1 MLSAGDPSCPM
12 ADLPRSI
19 TGLCCRLAAAGPY
32 TEGTAMRH
40 DDVLKL
46 PSMPA
51 AGPSYPAGPYRFVD
65 REFLVITYETDP
77 ELIRDHLPEPL
88 EPVERP
94 LVHYEWIKMPD
105 SSGFG
110 SYTESGMVIPAR
122 LRGEEVNFVAQMYLD
137 DDPPIAAGR
146 EIWGFPKKYA
156 HPKLEIV
163 KDTLTG
169 TLSYAG
175 QLVAMGTMGYKHESM
190 AGNGERTRATLS
202 KTQINLKLI
211 PGVAGHPEIAQLVA
225 INLTD
230 IVVKGSWIGP
240 GRLHLVPHVNAPVAD
255 LPVRRV
261 IGAHHFL
268 ADLTLPYGRV
278 AYDYNRPEVATRYIH
293 AAVVN
298 E

>member
-1 MLSAGDPSCPM
+1 
-12 ADLPRSI
+12 
-19 TGLCCRLAAAGPY
+19 
-32 TEGTAMRH
+32 MRH
-40 DDVLKL
+40 DDVLRL

-51 AGPSYPAGPYRFVD
+51 AGPSYPAGPYRFIN
-65 REFLVITYETDP
+65 REFLVITYETDA
-77 ELIRDHLPEPL
+77 ELIREHLPEPI
-88 EPVERP
+88 EPIAQP

-110 SYTESGMVIPAR
+110 SYTESGMVIPGR
-122 LRGEEVNFVAQMYLD
+122 LHGEEVNFVHQMYLD

-156 HPKLEIV
+156 HPKLDIV
-163 KDTLTG
+163 KDTLTD
-169 TLSYAG
+169 TLEYAG

-190 AGNGERTRATLS
+190 AGNGDRTRATLS

-211 PGVAGHPEIAQLVA
+211 PGVDGRPEVAQLVA

-255 LPVRRV
+255 LPVRRIV
-261 IGAHHFL
+261 GAHHFL

-278 AYDYNRPEVATRYIH
+278 VYDYNRPEVDW
-293 AAVVN
+293 AAAMQPIAVAA

>member
-1 MLSAGDPSCPM
+1 MKAE
-12 ADLPRSI
+12 AI
-19 TGLCCRLAAAGPY
+19 LA
-32 TEGTAMRH
+32 
-40 DDVLKL
+40 L

-65 REFLVITYETDP
+65 REYMVITYESDP
-77 ELIRDHLPEPL
+77 ALIREHLPEPL
-88 EPVERP
+88 EPSQQP

-110 SYTESGMVIPAR
+110 SYTESGLVIPCR
-122 LRGEEVNFVAQMYLD
+122 YQGQDMNFVAQMYLD

-156 HPKLEIV
+156 HPKLDIV

-169 TLSYAG
+169 TLEYAT
-175 QLVAMGTMGYKHESM
+175 QLVAMGPMGYKAESM
-190 AGNGERTRATLS
+190 AGNGTATMATLS
-202 KTQINLKLI
+202 KTQVNLKII
-211 PGVAGHPEIAQLVA
+211 PGIDGKPEICQLVA
-225 INLTD
+225 LNLTD
-230 IVVKGSWIGP
+230 ITVKGSWRGP

-261 IGAHHFL
+261 VDAHHFI

-278 AYDYNRPEVATRYIH
+278 LHNYI
-293 AAVVN
+293 A
-298 E
+298 

>member
-1 MLSAGDPSCPM
+1 
-12 ADLPRSI
+12 
-19 TGLCCRLAAAGPY
+19 
-32 TEGTAMRH
+32 MRKA
-40 DDVLKL
+40 DVLKL
-46 PSMPA
+46 ASMPA

-65 REFLVITYETDP
+65 REYMVITYETDP
-77 ELIRDHLPEPL
+77 DVIREQLPEPL
-88 EPVERP
+88 EPGERP
-94 LVHYEWIKMPD
+94 VVHYEWIRMPD

-122 LRGEEVNFVAQMYLD
+122 IGHDEVNFVAQMYLD
-137 DDPPIAAGR
+137 DDPPIVAGR

-190 AGNGERTRATLS
+190 AGNGTRTTATLE
-202 KTQINLKLI
+202 KTQVNLKLI
-211 PGVAGHPEIAQLVA
+211 PGVDGRAEICQLVA
-225 INLTD
+225 YNLTE
-230 IVVKGSWIGP
+230 ITVKGSWSGP

-255 LPVRRV
+255 LPVRKV
-261 IGAHHFL
+261 IGAHHFI

-278 AYDYNRPEVATRYIH
+278 IYDYNG
-293 AAVVN
+293 
-298 E
+298 